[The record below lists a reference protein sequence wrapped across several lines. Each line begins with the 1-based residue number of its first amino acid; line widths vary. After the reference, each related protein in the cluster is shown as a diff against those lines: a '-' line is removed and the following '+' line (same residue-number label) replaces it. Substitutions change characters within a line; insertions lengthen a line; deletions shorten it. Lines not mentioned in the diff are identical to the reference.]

1 MRSRPPMPATRANWP
16 GAICTP
22 ARRWL
27 HLVDLDGARSG
38 SLDNLAV
45 IQAIAADGMQV
56 QAGGGVRE
64 RGRSAPPVRRRA
76 CSAWCS
82 AAWRSASRRRVAR
95 WLETY
100 GGERITLA
108 LDTRRIDDRWALPSA
123 GWTELEARTL
133 DELAPW
139 YAERGAQH
147 LLCTD
152 IDRDGMLAGF
162 NLDLYRHLAETRAA
176 TGGAGVRWR
185 AFAGRHPRGARGGRA
200 RRDPGPGAARR
211 SLHPRGGAGML
222 SRRIIPCLDVRDGQ
236 VVKGVR
242 FRDHVVMGEIVDLA
256 LRYRDEGADE
266 LVFYDITASPEGR
279 SVDRG
284 WVERVA
290 RVIDIPFCVAGGI
303 RSVDEA
309 RAVLHAGA
317 DKISVNSPALE
328 RPELIDELAAAFGV
342 QCVVVGID
350 SLRDDDG
357 EWRVRQYTGDP
368 SQDPGAGAPDAGLDG
383 RGAAARRRRDRA
395 QLHGQRRRAQRLR
408 SGAACARRVRLCHVP
423 LIASGGAGAPEHFRD
438 AFVEADVDGALAAS
452 VFHSGA
458 IAIPELKRYLHGQG
472 VAVRLSAGGAT

>member
-1 MRSRPPMPATRANWP
+1 
-16 GAICTP
+16 
-22 ARRWL
+22 
-27 HLVDLDGARSG
+27 
-38 SLDNLAV
+38 
-45 IQAIAADGMQV
+45 
-56 QAGGGVRE
+56 
-64 RGRSAPPVRRRA
+64 
-76 CSAWCS
+76 
-82 AAWRSASRRRVAR
+82 
-95 WLETY
+95 
-100 GGERITLA
+100 
-108 LDTRRIDDRWALPSA
+108 
-123 GWTELEARTL
+123 
-133 DELAPW
+133 
-139 YAERGAQH
+139 
-147 LLCTD
+147 
-152 IDRDGMLAGF
+152 
-162 NLDLYRHLAETRAA
+162 
-176 TGGAGVRWR
+176 
-185 AFAGRHPRGARGGRA
+185 
-200 RRDPGPGAARR
+200 
-211 SLHPRGGAGML
+211 ML
-222 SRRIIPCLDVRDGQ
+222 SRRIIPCLDVRDGK

-328 RPELIDELAAAFGV
+328 CPALIDELAAAFGV

-350 SLRDDDG
+350 SLRDADG

-368 SQDPGAGAPDAGLDG
+368 GKTQTLARKTMDWMIEAQQRGAGEIVLNCMGSDG
-383 RGAAARRRRDRA
+383 VRQGYDLEQLSIARA
-395 QLHGQRRRAQRLR
+395 
-408 SGAACARRVRLCHVP
+408 LCQVP

-458 IAIPELKRYLHGQG
+458 IAIPELKHYLRGQG
-472 VAVRLSAGGAT
+472 IAIRL